1 MFWHI
6 VLRIVIQK
14 SFHDVSREINEEPNA
29 VLIGQI
35 HGDFKVTA

>member
-1 MFWHI
+1 M
-6 VLRIVIQK
+6 LYKK
-14 SFHDVSREINEEPNA
+14 SFHDVSREINEEQIA